1 MRSIVCF
8 LTSRLSALPKV
19 LGFPDKN
26 KGFFPHRFSS
36 ENHLKYLG
44 PYPEPEA
51 YGIKQMSKEGKREY
65 QAWYE
70 TVRHGTFNFEKEAI
84 RYCQNDVDIL
94 GQACGIF
101 RKGYIDETGVD
112 PFSCA
117 TIASACMKVFRTNFL
132 RPNTLAIQSPD
143 DYGRCRKAYSNA
155 GVQWLEW
162 VSHTEGVFIQHAL
175 NVGEK
180 QIGRYFVDTCIEARG
195 VKTAWEFLGCFYH
208 GCPSCFQPH
217 DTCPLTGR
225 PFDELHASTMA
236 RIQTLEF
243 VHGLKV
249 NVMREHDWLE
259 LKKSRPL
266 LGDFLECAKTPQ
278 PLSPRIA
285 LYAGRTSA
293 VRLRYMAAPNET
305 VRYVDVTSL
314 YPYVNCVF
322 PYLLG
327 HPEIVYRDF
336 KEPQNYFGLIR
347 AVVYPPRGLFFP
359 MFPYK
364 TATSKLVFTLCRTC
378 DELNFQAGSCTDDY
392 EARALMGV
400 WVTPEFNKAL
410 ESGYRLGEITEV
422 WHFDRRS
429 DDIFVEYTHTFLKGK
444 QEASGYPAEASE
456 RESREKYIAD
466 YRANQSILLDAD
478 KIQPN
483 TAKRQVAKLCLNSL
497 WGKFARRSNLNQT
510 VLVREPEE
518 FFSYMFSEK
527 HKVKYFFFLN
537 ETTALIQWCHGNLY
551 IAPPNKTD
559 NVFIAAFTTAYGR
572 LKLYDY
578 LQQMQNR
585 VLYLDTDSLCRK
597 RGRDKA
603 QTG

>member
-1 MRSIVCF
+1 
-8 LTSRLSALPKV
+8 
-19 LGFPDKN
+19 
-26 KGFFPHRFSS
+26 
-36 ENHLKYLG
+36 
-44 PYPEPEA
+44 
-51 YGIKQMSKEGKREY
+51 MSKEGKREY

-70 TVRHGTFNFEKEAI
+70 TVRHGNFEKEAI

-101 RKGYIDETGVD
+101 RKGYINETGVD

-132 RPNTLAIQSPD
+132 CPDTLAIQSPD
-143 DYGRCRKAYSNA
+143 DYRRRRKAYSNA

-175 NVGEK
+175 NAGEK
-180 QIGRYFVDTCIEARG
+180 QIGRYFVDTCVEVRG
-195 VKTAWEFLGCFYH
+195 VKTAWEFLGCCCYH
-208 GCPSCFQPH
+208 GGPSSFQSH
-217 DTCPLTGR
+217 DTCPLTG
-225 PFDELHASTMA
+225 P
-236 RIQTLEF
+236 
-243 VHGLKV
+243 
-249 NVMREHDWLE
+249 
-259 LKKSRPL
+259 
-266 LGDFLECAKTPQ
+266 
-278 PLSPRIA
+278 
-285 LYAGRTSA
+285 
-293 VRLRYMAAPNET
+293 
-305 VRYVDVTSL
+305 
-314 YPYVNCVF
+314 
-322 PYLLG
+322 LG
-327 HPEIVYRDF
+327 HPEIVHRDF

-359 MFPYK
+359 VLPYK
-364 TATSKLVFTLCRTC
+364 TATGKLVFTLCRTC

-410 ESGYRLGEITEV
+410 ESGYRLGKITEV
-422 WHFDRRS
+422 WHFDRHS
-429 DDIFVEYTHTFLKGK
+429 NDIFVEYMHAFLKGK

-456 RESREKYIAD
+456 QESREKYIAD
-466 YRANQSILLDAD
+466 YRANQGILLHAD

-497 WGKFARRSNLNQT
+497 WGRFAQRSNLNQT

-537 ETTALIQWCHGNLY
+537 ETTVLIQWCHGDLY

-585 VLYLDTDSLCRK
+585 VLYLDTDSLIYVAKEGETRLKLGNYLGDLTDELGGNTIRDFAAAGPTSYAYLTKNK
-597 RGRDKA
+597 RAVLRLKGIT
-603 QTG
+603 QTHKCQNQF